1 MTTTL
6 TSPAVQQDVRA
17 LQQRFI
23 DDVINAQDLDGAL
36 DEIVAEDFV
45 ELNPL
50 PGQGPGRTGLADVLG
65 MMFTGFPDMHWTI
78 HDTLVEG
85 DRVLGFSTWTGTHD
99 GEFMGIPATGRAATV
114 ETWTIDRFRDG
125 IFVESRIIMDV
136 AGMLG
141 QLGVTPAP
149 SPA

>member
-6 TSPAVQQDVRA
+6 TSSAVQQDVRA

-45 ELNPL
+45 ELNPF

-99 GEFMGIPATGRAATV
+99 GEFMGIPATGRPATV
-114 ETWTIDRFRDG
+114 EAWTIDRFRDG